1 MSSVSFYGLCPPA
14 ADPTRSY
21 RPLPRRGKEGSA
33 RPLVAARKVYLGDYE
48 LLAGFFE
55 AVLTRRLEGGA

>member
-1 MSSVSFYGLCPPA
+1 MSSVSFYGFRPPV
-14 ADPTRSY
+14 ADSTHSY

-33 RPLVAARKVYLGDYE
+33 RPLAAVRKGYLGDYE
-48 LLAGFFE
+48 LLVGFFE